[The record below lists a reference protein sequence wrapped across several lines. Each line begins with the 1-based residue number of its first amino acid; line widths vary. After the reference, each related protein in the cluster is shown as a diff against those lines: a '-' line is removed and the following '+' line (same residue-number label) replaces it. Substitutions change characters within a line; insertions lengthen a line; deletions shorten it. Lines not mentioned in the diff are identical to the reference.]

1 MKEAK
6 KEAEDLCNAF
16 RAEKEAAYQASMQ
29 KVRGTLVEHTSR
41 HDRNT
46 TAYSHKALPAL
57 PRLAQRQRN
66 CVACDGS
73 AYVAQSFIR

>member
-29 KVRGTLVEHTSR
+29 KVRG
-41 HDRNT
+41 
-46 TAYSHKALPAL
+46 A
-57 PRLAQRQRN
+57 
-66 CVACDGS
+66 
-73 AYVAQSFIR
+73 